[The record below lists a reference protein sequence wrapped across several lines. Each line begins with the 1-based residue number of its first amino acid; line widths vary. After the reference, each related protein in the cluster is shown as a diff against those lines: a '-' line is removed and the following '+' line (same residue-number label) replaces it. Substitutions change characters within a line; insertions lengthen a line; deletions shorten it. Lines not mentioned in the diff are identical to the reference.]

1 MVIYAYKRSWT
12 STIVY
17 KRLWTPTNVLRTSTN
32 VYNRL
37 WTSLIMCVCTPACVW
52 RILAKWESS
61 PTLLRTLSTG
71 RNVFVVTATVHM
83 VGVTATDVITVVT
96 ASTIA
101 VTGAAD
107 VCIVVDWASTNL
119 LIVLREGRNH
129 I

>member
-61 PTLLRTLSTG
+61 PTLLRILST
-71 RNVFVVTATVHM
+71 RCNVSDM
-83 VGVTATDVITVVT
+83 VGMTTTDVIIVVT
-96 ASTIA
+96 ASTII
-101 VTGAAD
+101 VIGAAD
-107 VCIVVDWASTNL
+107 VSVVNWASTNL
-119 LIVLREGRNH
+119 LLVLRKTRKH